1 MKIAVISGSPK
12 GRDSATLR
20 YVRFLQ
26 LNYPQ
31 ADFRIEHVGQ
41 QIGKLEKNN
50 AFFDSLIDRIKEAD
64 AVLWAT
70 PVYYFVV
77 PSQLKRFIELVFER
91 DRREAFSGKTAASLI
106 TSIHFFDHTAVYY
119 LHAVSEDLGMHY
131 GGSYTAEMNDLRRRR
146 EKRRLLS
153 FGKIMLAF
161 FETDPAVPYCRTY
174 PVSPAGNFVYQPGK
188 PEEKI
193 DPAGKRI
200 VIVADLEN
208 TSTSLAGMV
217 KYLMALFIEQPE
229 LINLAD
235 KDISLGCRGC
245 LACGAENRCF
255 YEKRDSF
262 RDFFEDK
269 VKKADIL
276 IIAGE
281 IRDRFLSAR
290 IKRFMDRSFYMNHVP
305 YFGNKQV
312 GLLIAGPLG
321 HNANIRDILESY
333 IRMHDGN
340 PAGIVTDEPASS
352 KEIDAL
358 LEKLAADTVFLAGEG
373 YLAPPSFPLVG
384 GRKIFRDFIAGPAQ
398 LVFPAD
404 YRYYRENRFFDYPHR
419 KRGLQAAT
427 VILRN
432 LLKIPRFRREFSKR
446 IVKGLVQPLDR
457 SLSS

>member
-1 MKIAVISGSPK
+1 VRIAVISGSPK

-31 ADFRIEHVGQ
+31 ADFQVEHVGQ
-41 QIGKLEKNN
+41 QIGKLEKNK

-91 DRREAFSGKTAASLI
+91 NKSAAFRDKPAASLT
-106 TSIHFFDHTAVYY
+106 TSIHFFDHTAVRY

-131 GGSYTAEMNDLRRRR
+131 SGSYTAEMNDLRRPR

-153 FGKIMLAF
+153 FGKIMLAC
-161 FETDPAVPYCRTY
+161 FEKGSAASYCRTY
-174 PVSPAGNFVYQPGK
+174 PPSPAMSFVYR
-188 PEEKI
+188 PEEPGVKI
-193 DPAGKRI
+193 DPAGKKI

-208 TSTSLAGMV
+208 PSANLAGMV
-217 KYLMALFIEQPE
+217 KHFMVSFAEQPE

-235 KDISLGCRGC
+235 KDITLGCRGC
-245 LACGAENRCF
+245 LTCGAENRCF
-255 YEKRDSF
+255 YDKRDSF
-262 RDFFEDK
+262 REVFEGS

-290 IKRFMDRSFYMNHVP
+290 LKRFMDRSFYMNHVP
-305 YFGNKQV
+305 YFGGKQV
-312 GLLIAGPLG
+312 GLIIAGPLG
-321 HNANIRDILESY
+321 HNANIRDVLESY
-333 IRMHDGN
+333 IRLHEGN
-340 PAGIVTDEPASS
+340 LAGTVTDEADSS
-352 KEIDAL
+352 KEIDTL
-358 LEKLAADTVFLAGEG
+358 LDKLAADTIFLSGEG

-384 GRKIFRDFIAGPAQ
+384 GRKVFRDFIAGSGQ

-419 KRGLQAAT
+419 KRGMQAAT
-427 VILRN
+427 LVLRN
-432 LLKIPRFRREFSKR
+432 LLKIPRLRREFSKR
-446 IVKGLVQPLDR
+446 IVKGMVHPLDR